1 MRRYVFL
8 LWRGYEANEE
18 FGVFLYALHGVFC
31 LENKLS
37 GQFVTEASTFKI
49 NT

>member
-1 MRRYVFL
+1 VRRYVFL

-18 FGVFLYALHGVFC
+18 FGVFC

-37 GQFVTEASTFKI
+37 GQFVTEAFTFKI